1 MKTVKTVIRLALAAL
16 ATMAASVSAQERY
29 PDRPVTLIVPFA
41 AGGPTD
47 VIARVIAKGMQEQ
60 LQTAIVVENRSGAAG
75 RLGVEL
81 LKKAKPDGYTIGMA
95 TASTQGVAPNL
106 YRKLEYD
113 PLQDFKAVGQV
124 VTAPGVLIVNKN
136 ALPDCAMAS
145 FLDLLRAAPGR
156 YAFGSSG
163 QGGLSHMSGEQF
175 LVVTGL
181 SMLHVPYRGLGPAMN
196 DLYSGQIT
204 ALFDNVSTA
213 TPHIQ
218 SGRLCAL
225 AVQANQR
232 LASLPDIPTYAELG
246 LAQLND
252 PTWYGILAPRDT
264 PEHIVVTLNRA
275 LNAAL
280 QTDDIRATF
289 ERLGVTPSPVTPAA
303 FMQVQ
308 AREVAKWR
316 DVVAKA
322 GMKKLDQ

>member
-1 MKTVKTVIRLALAAL
+1 MKTGKIAALLALAASVVV
-16 ATMAASVSAQERY
+16 AAGVSAQGY
-29 PDRPVTLIVPFA
+29 PDRPITLIVPFA

-60 LQTAIVVENRSGAAG
+60 LQTSIVVENRSGAAG

-106 YRKLEYD
+106 YTKLEYD

-124 VTAPGVLIVNKN
+124 VTAPGVLITNKN
-136 ALPDCAMAS
+136 ALPDCTMAS
-145 FLDLLRAAPGR
+145 FLNLLRAAPGR

-181 SMLHVPYRGLGPAMN
+181 QMLHVPYRGLGPAMN

-204 ALFDNVSTA
+204 VLFDNVSTA
-213 TPHIQ
+213 IPHIQ
-218 SGRLCAL
+218 SGRICAL

-252 PTWYGILAPRDT
+252 PTWYGILAPRET
-264 PEHIVVTLNRA
+264 PDSIVAALNRA

-280 QTDDIRATF
+280 QTDDIRAAF
-289 ERLGVTPSPVTPAA
+289 ERLGVTPSPVASDA
-303 FMQVQ
+303 FTRVQ
-308 AREVAKWR
+308 EREVAKWR
-316 DVVAKA
+316 DIVAKA
-322 GMKKLDQ
+322 GMKKLDE

>member
-1 MKTVKTVIRLALAAL
+1 MKTGKIAALLALAASMVV
-16 ATMAASVSAQERY
+16 ATGVSAQDY
-29 PDRPVTLIVPFA
+29 PDKPITLIVPFA

-60 LQTAIVVENRSGAAG
+60 LQTSIVVENRSGAAG

-106 YRKLEYD
+106 YTKLEYD

-124 VTAPGVLIVNKN
+124 VTAPGVLITNKN
-136 ALPDCAMAS
+136 ALPDCTMAS
-145 FLDLLRAAPGR
+145 FLTLLRVDPGR

-175 LVVTGL
+175 LVATGL
-181 SMLHVPYRGLGPAMN
+181 QMLHVPYRGLGPAMN

-213 TPHIQ
+213 IPHIQ
-218 SGRLCAL
+218 SGRICAL
-225 AVQANQR
+225 AVQARER
-232 LASLPDIPTYAELG
+232 LVSLPDVPTYAELG

-264 PEHIVVTLNRA
+264 PESIVVALNRA

-289 ERLGVTPSPVTPAA
+289 ERLGVTPSPVASDA
-303 FMQVQ
+303 FTRVQ
-308 AREVAKWR
+308 EREVAKWR
-316 DVVAKA
+316 DIVAKA
-322 GMKKLDQ
+322 GMKKLDE

>member
-1 MKTVKTVIRLALAAL
+1 MKTKKIATLLTVAAL
-16 ATMAASVSAQERY
+16 LVLATRVAAQDYPER
-29 PDRPVTLIVPFA
+29 PITLIVPFA

-60 LQTAIVVENRSGAAG
+60 LSAAIVVENRSGAAG

-81 LKKAKPDGYTIGMA
+81 LKKAKPDGYSIGMA

-106 YRKLEYD
+106 YARLEYD

-136 ALPDCAMAS
+136 ALPDCTMAS
-145 FLDLLRAAPGR
+145 FLDMLRAAPGR
-156 YAFGSSG
+156 YTFGSSG

-181 SMLHVPYRGLGPAMN
+181 QMLHVPYRGLGPAMN

-213 TPHIQ
+213 IPHIQ
-218 SGRLCAL
+218 SGRICAL
-225 AVQANQR
+225 AVQASER
-232 LASLPDIPTYAELG
+232 LVSLPDIPTYAELG
-246 LAQLND
+246 LAPLNA

-264 PEHIVVTLNRA
+264 QDSIVATLNRA

-289 ERLGVTPSPVTPAA
+289 ARLGVTPSPVEPDDFTRV
-303 FMQVQ
+303 QV
-308 AREVAKWR
+308 REVAKWR
-316 DVVAKA
+316 DIVAKA
-322 GMKKLDQ
+322 GMKKLDE

>member
-1 MKTVKTVIRLALAAL
+1 MKTERIAAL
-16 ATMAASVSAQERY
+16 LTLAASVAVAAGVSAQGY
-29 PDRPVTLIVPFA
+29 PDRPITLIVPFA

-60 LQTAIVVENRSGAAG
+60 LQASIVVENRSGAAG

-81 LKKAKPDGYTIGMA
+81 LKKAKPDGLTIGMA

-106 YRKLEYD
+106 YTKLEYD

-124 VTAPGVLIVNKN
+124 VTAPGVLITNKN
-136 ALPDCAMAS
+136 ALPDCTMAS
-145 FLDLLRAAPGR
+145 FLNLLRAAPGR

-181 SMLHVPYRGLGPAMN
+181 QMLHVSYRGLGPAMN

-213 TPHIQ
+213 IPHIQ
-218 SGRLCAL
+218 SGRICAL

-252 PTWYGILAPRDT
+252 PTWYGILAPRET
-264 PEHIVVTLNRA
+264 PDSIVVALNRA

-289 ERLGVTPSPVTPAA
+289 ERLGVTPSPVASDA
-303 FMQVQ
+303 FTRVQ
-308 AREVAKWR
+308 EREVAKWR
-316 DVVAKA
+316 DIVAKA
-322 GMKKLDQ
+322 GMKKLDE